1 MSADDIATLKQQ
13 LAEAQA
19 EIERQNV
26 ALQAL
31 RSFVQ
36 HSPGAHA
43 IFDTEMRYIAASQG
57 YLTDYNITDKPY
69 LGERHYDLFPEM
81 PERWKD
87 VHSRVLNGAIEA
99 ADADSFERPDGS
111 ITYNKWECRPW
122 HRADGTIGG
131 LITYTEVVTDKIR
144 AEQQL
149 TERESQLR
157 SLIESSPDII
167 TQLDTDFNI
176 RFVYYPGQGILDD
189 VTGAN
194 FLDVIADDTTHQIT
208 ADYLQRVLD
217 TGETQ
222 FFEGETFDALKGEN
236 RWHNTVYTPIK
247 NTNGDVTAITL
258 ITRDITRQKQ
268 NEKTLNDFHQRTKK
282 VFANIPAVIFTV
294 DQDGLFTMSEGAALK
309 GMGLEP
315 GEVVGGNVFELY
327 TDLPQS
333 MEAIRLA
340 LTGQEVRYTAPVG
353 DQIFEN
359 LYTPITDEDGNVPYM
374 LGISFDVTHRETA
387 AEERRQLQQ
396 QIIDAQQQA
405 LLDLSTPIIPIM
417 DRVLIMPIIGTVDS
431 HRARDIMRAVLQ
443 GISRHRAKMV
453 IMDITGVPLVDT
465 GVADHLNKT
474 IQAARLKGAHTI
486 VTGVSDAVAETVI
499 DLGIDWSRVETLRD
513 LQTGLVMA
521 LRMLG
526 YEINKTKTQ

>member
-1 MSADDIATLKQQ
+1 
-13 LAEAQA
+13 
-19 EIERQNV
+19 
-26 ALQAL
+26 
-31 RSFVQ
+31 
-36 HSPGAHA
+36 
-43 IFDTEMRYIAASQG
+43 
-57 YLTDYNITDKPY
+57 
-69 LGERHYDLFPEM
+69 
-81 PERWKD
+81 
-87 VHSRVLNGAIEA
+87 
-99 ADADSFERPDGS
+99 
-111 ITYNKWECRPW
+111 
-122 HRADGTIGG
+122 
-131 LITYTEVVTDKIR
+131 VTDKIR

-405 LLDLSTPIIPIM
+405 LMDLSTPIIPIM

-431 HRARDIMRAVLQ
+431 HRAA
-443 GISRHRAKMV
+443 
-453 IMDITGVPLVDT
+453 
-465 GVADHLNKT
+465 
-474 IQAARLKGAHTI
+474 
-486 VTGVSDAVAETVI
+486 
-499 DLGIDWSRVETLRD
+499 
-513 LQTGLVMA
+513 
-521 LRMLG
+521 
-526 YEINKTKTQ
+526 